1 MLILQD
7 VNSPNRKKRVKLLKL
22 YLSNDRVKRSR
33 LEQLFKYH
41 LVVQNYRSPVV
52 FIFKFTIL
60 TLRPFLFVN
69 IKLLTSSLKYIAE
82 WKASRIKERRQ
93 TRSNLWEGGWPYQFF
108 GNNFFFSHW
117 YFDKLDP
124 ISLPCFVDSLK
135 VISIVGI

>member
-41 LVVQNYRSPVV
+41 LVVKIACRVHIQIHHINIAS
-52 FIFKFTIL
+52 
-60 TLRPFLFVN
+60 N